1 MVCLLFCVLV
11 VNEHETHQEKQRG
24 GIFIESL
31 FEVFDDCCVYKDT
44 TQLLIT
50 NNNNNNNNMVI
61 EKLI

>member
-1 MVCLLFCVLV
+1 MVCLLFRVLV
-11 VNEHETHQEKQRG
+11 VNEYETHQEKQRG

-50 NNNNNNNNMVI
+50 NNNNNNMVI
-61 EKLI
+61 EKQI